1 MTKGVIYVM
10 TTAVSG
16 LLKIGKT
23 QNKQFQER
31 MRYLESNGYGNV
43 TGLKRAFAIEVD
55 DYDDKEK
62 LIHDV
67 FSKHRVGETELFA
80 LELDLVRQLLLAFEG
95 KVIFPTDVN
104 KEQQF
109 GAVSRIRTANS
120 LFSFY
125 RKGLKNGDQITFR
138 YNKAIMTTIVGER
151 EVEYLGDIYK
161 LSPLTRKLMEQIGKA
176 NKSGAYQG
184 AQYWYYNDIR
194 LVDMNEV
201 EP

>member
-1 MTKGVIYVM
+1 MAKGVIYVM

-23 QNKQFQER
+23 QNKQLQER

-67 FSKHRVGETELFA
+67 FLKHRVGETELFA

-95 KVIFPTDVN
+95 KVIFPADVN

-120 LFSFY
+120 LFSF
-125 RKGLKNGDQITFR
+125 
-138 YNKAIMTTIVGER
+138 
-151 EVEYLGDIYK
+151 
-161 LSPLTRKLMEQIGKA
+161 LS
-176 NKSGAYQG
+176 
-184 AQYWYYNDIR
+184 
-194 LVDMNEV
+194 
-201 EP
+201 